1 MGIVIRQSFN
11 NTLILFLGFGI
22 GGLNVLFL
30 YTHFLEAEYFGL
42 ITFLL
47 STANMIMPLM
57 VFGMQHTIIKF
68 FSSYSDKDEQD
79 NFLWTAILL
88 PLVVIIPLAV
98 LGVVFYQNIAA
109 FLSREN
115 IIIEQYTFTIFLVSL
130 FMGYFEVFY
139 AWSRVQM
146 QSVFGNFIKEVFA
159 RLCVSFLL
167 FAVYL
172 DILNAEEFIYAVVIV
187 YFIRVV
193 IMKQVPFQRRS
204 VPQNIVNAVRFG
216 RNENKIG
223 VSVEDHLKHQEY
235 VNGVIDSLGPY
246 VTILDPLPIL
256 RNGNRTRISQDG
268 KPLYRDAD
276 HLSFTGSQILR
287 PIFEPIFKNLS
298 SSSN

>member
-68 FSSYSDKDEQD
+68 FSSYTNKEEQD

-109 FLSREN
+109 YLSREN
-115 IIIEQYTFTIFLVSL
+115 IIIEQYTFTIFFVSL

-172 DILNAEEFIYAVVIV
+172 EILNEEEFIYAVVIV

-193 IMKQVPFQRRS
+193 IMKIYAFYLYFP
-204 VPQNIVNAVRFG
+204 
-216 RNENKIG
+216 K
-223 VSVEDHLKHQEY
+223 LKE
-235 VNGVIDSLGPY
+235 
-246 VTILDPLPIL
+246 
-256 RNGNRTRISQDG
+256 
-268 KPLYRDAD
+268 
-276 HLSFTGSQILR
+276 
-287 PIFEPIFKNLS
+287 
-298 SSSN
+298 